1 MRITN
6 SMIRNNTSNNMSTNK
21 GYVDT
26 LNTQMSTQKK
36 IDRPSD
42 DPVIAI
48 RALRL
53 RSSLSEINQYYEKN
67 IPDAESWLEVTETA
81 LKNME
86 SILTDVY
93 RQCVNGATDHL
104 NESDR
109 NTILTNLQK
118 LREQVYAEGN
128 ADYAGR
134 TVFTGYKTNKS
145 LTFGED
151 TSDTSY
157 NITQKLEFEDIT
169 QKTYYSGLS
178 SVPTTDDLTAG
189 NLPAG
194 NVEDH
199 TYSRVR
205 LAYDNIDNITQ
216 LQYKDANGNLQDI
229 EGMEITYLDADGNT
243 QTATVSY
250 NVHNYTDWQN
260 AQNLNVGDNEV
271 IFVKETG
278 ELILGK
284 NVAAYMNSEKPDMVV
299 SYDKTGFKKGEV
311 RPEHYFDC
319 IDTTNANPANHIT
332 YTKEDQEINY
342 TIAFGQTLAV
352 NTQASDVFDS
362 SIGRDIDEL
371 TDAVQMAITAHK
383 KVSDI
388 ENLMKEE
395 KYAGEEDQAL
405 LQQWLDAAEKEAS
418 YADDNMKN
426 LYSEGNSSFQSYLSD
441 VVLAKTDVGSKGS
454 RLALTKSRMS
464 EQQMT
469 FKKLKSTKEDKELS
483 DIIID
488 YTAAYNAYQASMQA
502 ASKAIKQTLLDY
514 I

>member
-86 SILTDVY
+86 SILTDV
-93 RQCVNGATDHL
+93 
-104 NESDR
+104 DR

-426 LYSEGNSSFQSYLSD
+426 LYSEGISSFQSYLSD

-469 FKKLKSTKEDKELS
+469 FKKLKSTNED
-483 DIIID
+483 
-488 YTAAYNAYQASMQA
+488 NAYQASMQA